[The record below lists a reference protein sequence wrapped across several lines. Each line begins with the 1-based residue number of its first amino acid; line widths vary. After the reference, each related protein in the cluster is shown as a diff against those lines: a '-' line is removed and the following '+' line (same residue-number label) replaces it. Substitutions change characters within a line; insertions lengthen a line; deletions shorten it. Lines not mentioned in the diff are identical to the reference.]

1 MNRSRPK
8 LRVFLDEGVPVSV
21 GNTFEAHGHEVV
33 PLEAA
38 VKRGSPDVMVCAAAQ
53 ANDAILVAFDHDMKQ
68 LARRYGIGSGRFK
81 RLSLIKFLCP
91 EPMAAKR
98 LEQAMSLIEHE
109 WLVSSE
115 KVARRLFVEVGKQFL
130 RTNR

>member
-1 MNRSRPK
+1 
-8 LRVFLDEGVPVSV
+8 
-21 GNTFEAHGHEVV
+21 
-33 PLEAA
+33 
-38 VKRGSPDVMVCAAAQ
+38 MVCAAAQ

-68 LARRYGIGSGRFK
+68 LAQRYGIGSGRFK
-81 RLSLIKFLCP
+81 RLCLIKFLCP